1 MIKFFASGGFFIWP
15 MLLCSVVSLAIIVER
30 AFALRRSRVLPQQV
44 AEAVDNLP
52 PQGGVDIVWNVVRH
66 DESILGELVRTC
78 LDHLRW
84 PKTENM
90 EAVQTKARHEA
101 TRLDR
106 FLVVLEIIYGIAPLM
121 GLLGTIS
128 GLITVFAHL
137 NAENEAIGVARGIS
151 EALNVTGAGLI
162 IRETESLS
170 VMRFY
175 DPQKRKATII
185 IVALID
191 IMTVLLIFFAVATTF
206 KKSHPILKIEL
217 PEAGSGEKAS
227 TQHPL
232 LITITPPP
240 NEK

>member
-106 FLVVLEIIYGIAPLM
+106 FLVVLEIIYGVAPLM

-151 EALNVTGAGLI
+151 EALNVTVAGL
-162 IRETESLS
+162 
-170 VMRFY
+170 V
-175 DPQKRKATII
+175 
-185 IVALID
+185 VAIPS
-191 IMTVLLIFFAVATTF
+191 LIFHSYYS
-206 KKSHPILKIEL
+206 KKVENYMIEL
-217 PEAGSGEKAS
+217 ENICSD
-227 TQHPL
+227 L
-232 LITITPPP
+232 LAKLY
-240 NEK
+240 NVQV